1 MTTNKKTS
9 DLEILK
15 RVLKLAQPH
24 RSLFWGSLFFSLALA
39 AISAYRPKL
48 VQETIDNAISN
59 YDYNK
64 LAIMSLIIFGIIILE
79 SVFRYLFIYISRD
92 LGQKIVRDLRVHVFK
107 HIINLKLSYFDKTPI
122 GTSTTRTVNDIETIN
137 SIFTQGFTQII
148 SDVATIVFILG
159 FMFYTSPAL
168 ALVSIA
174 TLPFMLLV
182 SYIFKEKVKAT
193 FQTIRTKVAEL
204 NAFLQEHITG
214 MKIVQIFGVEKQE
227 YEKYEKI
234 NQDHTDANV
243 ATIWYYS
250 LFFPAVE
257 ILLSIA
263 IGFMVWMGASF
274 IIDGTHGITEGL
286 IISFIL
292 WINMLFR
299 PIRFLAERF
308 NTVQMGL
315 VAADRV
321 FNLVDQSN
329 ALDNKG
335 EIKSG
340 EIKGKIEFTDVS
352 FSYTADREVL
362 KNINFEIEPGE
373 TLAIVG
379 STGSGKSTII
389 NILSRLYDINKG
401 EILLDDKNI
410 EDYELGFLRKQ
421 ICTVLQDV
429 FLFSGTIEDNIRLLD
444 ESISFEKIVE
454 TARKIGA
461 EEFINNLP
469 NGFQYQV
476 MERGATLSLGQR
488 QLISFIRALV
498 LEPAI
503 LVLDE
508 ATSSVDTETENIV
521 QNAIDKMINNRTSII
536 IAHRLSTIQNA
547 DKIMVLQNG
556 TIVEYGKREDLLNQN
571 GVFKEL
577 YENQFLLNK

>member
-1 MTTNKKTS
+1 MSDKKKNI
-9 DLEILK
+9 DYELLK
-15 RVLKLAQPH
+15 RVLKLAKPH
-24 RSLFWGSLFFSLALA
+24 KALFWSALFFSLSLA
-39 AISAYRPKL
+39 VISSFRPKL
-48 VQETIDNAISN
+48 VQITIDTAISN
-59 YDYNK
+59 YDYNF
-64 LAIMSLIIFGIIILE
+64 LLLMSLGILGVVVLE
-79 SVFRYLFIYISRD
+79 AAFRYLFIYISRT
-92 LGQKIVRDLRVHVFK
+92 LGQEVVKDLRIKVFK

-122 GTSTTRTVNDIETIN
+122 GTSTTRTINDIETIN

-148 SDVATIVFILG
+148 ADISTIVFILV
-159 FMFYTSPAL
+159 FMFYTSPIM
-168 ALVSIA
+168 ALVSIS
-174 TLPFMLLV
+174 TLPLLLYT
-182 SYIFKEKVKAT
+182 SYVFKNKVKAT

-204 NAFLQEHITG
+204 NAFLQEHISG

-250 LFFPAVE
+250 LFFPTVE

-274 IIDGTHGITEGL
+274 IIEGSHCITEGL

-308 NTVQMGL
+308 NTIQMGL
-315 VAADRV
+315 VAAERV
-321 FNLVDQSN
+321 FKLIDESNHIENQGTIKNVD
-329 ALDNKG
+329 
-335 EIKSG
+335 
-340 EIKGKIEFTDVS
+340 IKGNIEFKNVH
-352 FSYTADREVL
+352 FSYTPDKEVL
-362 KNINFEIEPGE
+362 SHISFEIEEGE

-401 EILLDDKNI
+401 EILLDGENI
-410 EDYELGFLRKQ
+410 ENYELGFLRKQ

-444 ESISFEKIVE
+444 KNISTEDILK
-454 TARKIGA
+454 TAQQIGA
-461 EEFINNLP
+461 DEFINKLP
-469 NGFQYQV
+469 NGFQYEV

-488 QLISFIRALV
+488 QLISFVRALV
-498 LEPAI
+498 LDPTI

-508 ATSSVDTETENIV
+508 ATSSVDTETEEIV
-521 QNAIDKMINNRTSII
+521 QKAIDKMIANRTSII

-547 DKIMVLQNG
+547 DKILVLQNG
-556 TIVEYGKREDLLNQN
+556 TIVEYGKREELLKLN
-571 GVFKEL
+571 GPFKEL
-577 YENQFLLNK
+577 YENQFLLK

>member
-1 MTTNKKTS
+1 MSKKKNI
-9 DLEILK
+9 DLDILK
-15 RVLKLAQPH
+15 RVLKLAKPH
-24 RSLFWGSLFFSLALA
+24 RFLFWSSLFFSLALA
-39 AISAYRPKL
+39 AISSFRPKL
-48 VQETIDNAISN
+48 VQETIDNAIGN
-59 YDYNK
+59 YDYNS
-64 LAIMSLIIFGIIILE
+64 LAVMSLVIFGVIVLE
-79 SVFRYLFIYISRD
+79 SIFRYLFIYLSRD

-137 SIFTQGFTQII
+137 DIFTQGFTQII

-159 FMFYTSPAL
+159 FMFYTSPLL

-174 TLPFMLLV
+174 TLPFMLLIT
-182 SYIFKEKVKAT
+182 YIFKEKVKAT

-263 IGFMVWMGASF
+263 IGFMVWMGAGF
-274 IIDGTHGITEGL
+274 ILQGVHGITEGL

-308 NTVQMGL
+308 NTVQMGM
-315 VAADRV
+315 VAAERV
-321 FNLVDQSN
+321 FNLIDQSN
-329 ALDNKG
+329 AIENQGTISNG
-335 EIKSG
+335 EIEG
-340 EIKGKIEFTDVS
+340 RIEFKDVS

-362 KNINFEIEPGE
+362 SNINFTIEPGE

-401 EILLDDKNI
+401 EILLDNRNI

-444 ESISFEKIVE
+444 KSISSEKIAA
-454 TARKIGA
+454 TAKQIGA
-461 EEFINNLP
+461 DEFINNLP
-469 NGFQYQV
+469 KGFKHEV

-498 LEPAI
+498 LDPAI

-521 QNAIDKMINNRTSII
+521 QNAIDKMIKNRTSII

-556 TIVEYGKREDLLNQN
+556 TIVEYGKREELLNQN
-571 GVFKEL
+571 GIFKEL
-577 YENQFLLNK
+577 YENQFLLIK